1 MCKVATAIVHHV
13 KEHVMNKPNIT
24 RQAGKTNADATE
36 RVSDIVTRM
45 LAAGEL
51 PALQEA
57 LRLKEL
63 DLGRRAASEPA
74 RTPTQPPRRRQPQLV
89 LAELG

>member
-1 MCKVATAIVHHV
+1 
-13 KEHVMNKPNIT
+13 MNEPNIT
-24 RQAGKTNADATE
+24 RQAGKTNAEGTE
-36 RVSDIVTRM
+36 IVSDIVTRM

-63 DLGRRAASEPA
+63 DLGRRATSEPA
-74 RTPTQPPRRRQPQLV
+74 RTPTQPPRRQQPRVRKKQLV
-89 LAELG
+89 LVGLGNG

>member
-1 MCKVATAIVHHV
+1 MDS
-13 KEHVMNKPNIT
+13 T
-24 RQAGKTNADATE
+24 RKIRADGARDNQPGLETVSE
-36 RVSDIVTRM
+36 ILTRVID
-45 LAAGEL
+45 EL

-63 DLGRRAASEPA
+63 DGMTTEHRGRFLGRRATSEPA
-74 RTPTQPPRRRQPQLV
+74 RTPTRPPRRRQPQLV

>member
-1 MCKVATAIVHHV
+1 
-13 KEHVMNKPNIT
+13 MNEPKIT
-24 RQAGKTNADATE
+24 RQAGKTNAEGTE
-36 RVSDIVTRM
+36 RVGDIVTRM

-63 DLGRRAASEPA
+63 DGMTTEHRGRFLGRRATSEPA
-74 RTPTQPPRRRQPQLV
+74 RTPTRPPRRRQPQQLV